1 LEDERQEEIRAD
13 DVHQKTDSAIVAS
26 PKHSKRC
33 MLVHVF
39 KAQDQ
44 SSSKAFDAM
53 LACAS

>member
-1 LEDERQEEIRAD
+1 MEDERQEEIRAD
-13 DVHQKTDSAIVAS
+13 DVHKKTDSAIVAS